1 MKKVFLFLFFLLQVS
16 FGLIELE
23 KGEFDKLLLKF
34 LENKASP
41 LELKVLKAYFQNLGV
56 EVEEYL
62 VYYAKGL
69 MLERQKK
76 LEEALNSYLPIHK
89 TKTRLQSFLLQV

>member
-1 MKKVFLFLFFLLQVS
+1 MKKVFLFLFFLLQFS

-34 LENKASP
+34 LENKAFP

-69 MLERQKK
+69 MLERQGSPKSR
-76 LEEALNSYLPIHK
+76 ALQKANRRNPKREI
-89 TKTRLQSFLLQV
+89 